1 MTARRLASAL
11 AIPLAGLAVGAGAA
25 TAHLLTEP
33 ASCVAATYTSHV
45 TLVVEHGDGRVVGL
59 CIGFDGSSITGE
71 QILAASGLEYATAGY
86 GSLGDAVCQIDSEPA
101 AYAECLPSGG
111 SYWAVFVS
119 RSGDPWVEA
128 AAGVSTEAFASGD
141 AEGFRYDPESGA
153 DPPPAS
159 PEGICAAALGGE
171 PARPGGSPAAPSAQP
186 ERPVPTSTATPPPGA
201 AVTPSPPATGTA
213 PPGTIATPGAT
224 APAAAISPH
233 AVTTSAPPVRAR
245 PGPGPNPG
253 LLVAA
258 ALCGGLVGL
267 AAVQA
272 MLRRRRG

>member
-153 DPPPAS
+153 DLPPGSPA
-159 PEGICAAALGGE
+159 GICAAALGGAASAAPGT
-171 PARPGGSPAAPSAQP
+171 PAVTPGSQPPTPAPATATPSPAALP
-186 ERPVPTSTATPPPGA
+186 TATPTAVAGVASPQA
-201 AVTPSPPATGTA
+201 AIT
-213 PPGTIATPGAT
+213 AT
-224 APAAAISPH
+224 APSRA
-233 AVTTSAPPVRAR
+233 SAGA
-245 PGPGPNPG
+245 GPNPG
-253 LLVAA
+253 LVAAA
-258 ALCGGLVGL
+258 ALCGALAGL
-267 AAVQA
+267 ALVQL
-272 MLRRRRG
+272 MLRRRRT